1 MSLADAAQALQLDL
15 VLRIVVGFV
24 LGGALG
30 LEREW
35 REKPAG
41 LRTHML
47 VGGGAAM
54 YTVASFALFGSIE
67 VPRDPARIAA
77 QIVVGVGFLGGGAI
91 LRSGLS
97 VVGLTTAATIWVAA
111 AVGMLAG
118 GGAYTLAIAGTLMS
132 VLVLRLPARF
142 FVQSGERRLD
152 EPTPDE
158 RD

>member
-1 MSLADAAQALQLDL
+1 MSLADVAQALQLDL
-15 VLRIVVGFV
+15 VVRIVLGFV

-35 REKPAG
+35 RDKPAG

-54 YTVASFALFGSIE
+54 YTVASYALWGTFD

-77 QIVVGVGFLGGGAI
+77 QVVVGVGFLGGGAI

-97 VVGLTTAATIWVAA
+97 VVGITTAATIWVAA
-111 AVGMLAG
+111 AVGMLSG
-118 GGAYTLAIAGTLMS
+118 GGGYTLAIAGTLMS

-142 FVQSGERRLD
+142 FVPGNARRLD
-152 EPTPDE
+152 EPPPDE

>member
-1 MSLADAAQALQLDL
+1 MSLADVAQALQLDL
-15 VLRIVVGFV
+15 VVRIVLGFV

-35 REKPAG
+35 RDKPAG

-54 YTVASFALFGSIE
+54 YTVASYALWGSFD

-77 QIVVGVGFLGGGAI
+77 QVVVGVGFLGGGAI

-97 VVGLTTAATIWVAA
+97 VVGITTAATIWVAA
-111 AVGMLAG
+111 AVGMLSG
-118 GGAYTLAIAGTLMS
+118 GGGYTLAIAGTLMS

-142 FVQSGERRLD
+142 FVPGNARSPD
-152 EPTPDE
+152 EPPPDE

>member
-1 MSLADAAQALQLDL
+1 MSLAETVQTLQLDL
-15 VLRIVVGFV
+15 VFRIVLGFF

-35 REKPAG
+35 RDKPAG

-54 YTVASFALFGSIE
+54 YTVASYALWGSFD

-77 QIVVGVGFLGGGAI
+77 QVVVGVGFLGGGAI

-97 VVGLTTAATIWVAA
+97 VIGLTTAATIWVSA

-118 GGAYTLAIAGTLMS
+118 GGGYSLAIAGTLMS
-132 VLVLRLPARF
+132 VLVLRLPERL
-142 FVQSGERRLD
+142 FVQRGRQRLD

>member
-1 MSLADAAQALQLDL
+1 MSLAETVQTLQLDL
-15 VLRIVVGFV
+15 VFRIVLGFF

-35 REKPAG
+35 RDKPAG

-54 YTVASFALFGSIE
+54 YTVASYALWGSFD

-77 QIVVGVGFLGGGAI
+77 QVVVGVGFLGGGAI

-97 VVGLTTAATIWVAA
+97 VIGLTTAATIWVSA

-118 GGAYTLAIAGTLMS
+118 GGGYSLAIAGTLMS
-132 VLVLRLPARF
+132 VLVLRLPERL
-142 FVQSGERRLD
+142 FVQRGGQRLD

>member
-1 MSLADAAQALQLDL
+1 MSLAETVQTLQLDL
-15 VLRIVVGFV
+15 VFRIVLGFF

-35 REKPAG
+35 RDKPAG

-54 YTVASFALFGSIE
+54 YTVASYALWGSFD

-77 QIVVGVGFLGGGAI
+77 QVVVGVGFLGGGAI

-97 VVGLTTAATIWVAA
+97 VIGLTTAATIWVAA

-118 GGAYTLAIAGTLMS
+118 GGGYSLAIAGTLMS
-132 VLVLRLPARF
+132 VLVLRLPERL
-142 FVQSGERRLD
+142 FVRRGGQRLD

>member
-1 MSLADAAQALQLDL
+1 MSTAELAQALQLDL
-15 VLRIVVGFV
+15 VLRILVGFL

-35 REKPAG
+35 RAKPAG

-47 VGGGAAM
+47 VAGGSAM
-54 YTVASFALFGSIE
+54 YTVASFALWTSFD

-111 AVGMLAG
+111 AIGMLAG
-118 GGAYTLAIAGTLMS
+118 GGGYALAITGTVVS
-132 VLVLRLPARF
+132 VIILRLPEQDILLRDEL
-142 FVQSGERRLD
+142 QRR
-152 EPTPDE
+152 ETPPE
-158 RD
+158 E